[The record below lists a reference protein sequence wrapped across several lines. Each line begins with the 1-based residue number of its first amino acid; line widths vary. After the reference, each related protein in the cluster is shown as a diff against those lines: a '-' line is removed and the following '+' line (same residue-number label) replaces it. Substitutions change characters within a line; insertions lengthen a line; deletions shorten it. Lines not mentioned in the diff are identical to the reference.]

1 MMFSFETLVGAAAAI
16 CTTASYFPQLKKS
29 WETGETGD
37 LSKKMLLLLGIG
49 LALWLVYGFM
59 RGDFVIVAA
68 NGASLAMLSVIGAL
82 KLRSV
87 TSS

>member
-1 MMFSFETLVGAAAAI
+1 MFSLETLVGAVAAI

-29 WETGETGD
+29 WETGETDD

-49 LALWLVYGFM
+49 LTLWLVYGVM
-59 RGDFVIVAA
+59 RGDLVIVAA

-87 TSS
+87 TR

>member
-1 MMFSFETLVGAAAAI
+1 LRTVSKLRIIRFKLRM
-16 CTTASYFPQLKKS
+16 TTGV
-29 WETGETGD
+29 TGETDD

-59 RGDFVIVAA
+59 RGDVVIVVA

-82 KLRSV
+82 KLRS
-87 TSS
+87 SPGSNA